1 MRLAFSAPFLWSS
14 TLFGESLS
22 SATSRFK
29 YRRKMDDIWDEPA
42 VIQAR
47 PTQNSTPLFDFS
59 NEEDPVPQPTRQT
72 QPKSGATTSRKRI
85 DDADI
90 DQVVAELFDDIDDPT
105 QDDTA
110 RQRELVARKAQLAKS
125 ASEQSPKAQD
135 NEEGQDAGAP
145 KPTEDKDQAKSTG
158 KRVMPKVD
166 EERYREI
173 RSVCHYP

>member
-1 MRLAFSAPFLWSS
+1 MRLAFSASS

-47 PTQNSTPLFDFS
+47 HTQNSTPLFDFS

-72 QPKSGATTSRKRI
+72 QPKSGATASRKHT
-85 DDADI
+85 DDEDI
-90 DQVVAELFDDIDDPT
+90 DKVVAELFDDIEDPT
-105 QDDTA
+105 QDDTT
-110 RQRELVARKAQLAKS
+110 RRRELVARRAQLAKS
-125 ASEQSPKAQD
+125 ASEQSPNARD

-145 KPTEDKDQAKSTG
+145 KPTEDKDQAKSKG

-166 EERYREI
+166 EERYKEI
-173 RSVCHYP
+173 HSACHYP